1 MKVAIAGAGSVGTA
15 IASDLHANGHE
26 VLLFEQDPELVE
38 RLRPTLDITWVAADA
53 CEVSSLDRAGLAT
66 VDVVVAATGDDED
79 NLVISLLAKQEFA
92 VPRVVARVN
101 HPKNQWLFNESWG
114 VDVSVSTPQLLT
126 ALVEEAVSVGSL
138 VRLLQFK
145 GGVAH
150 LVEITLAEDSPAN
163 DTAIADLD
171 FPRDAVVVAVV
182 RADRLV
188 VPRGDTT
195 LQSGDEVLVLVTADA
210 EDAVHALFI
219 AEQSRSRNQPATPVM
234 ALFTGTKCS
243 RERPLLVTVAQA
255 GGLVTRTI
263 KGMEAAFFDL
273 DKTVIDHA
281 SIAAF
286 GRPFLKGG
294 LINRRMVAR
303 AAISQLIYLYFGADE
318 ERLVRV
324 RESMLALTKGWDR
337 AQVRQIVRETMLQTM
352 EPIMYAEALE
362 LMELHRAA
370 GHRVYLV
377 SASPEE
383 IVLPL
388 ADLLGVDGAICSRGE
403 VDEQGC
409 YTGRMAF
416 YAYGDSKAT
425 AMRELAERT
434 GLDLAASSAYSDSG
448 TDLPMLEAVGRPV
461 AVNPDRA
468 LAKVARERGWEI
480 RNFIKPIRLR
490 DRVGR
495 TTPVVTTSLAVAGAA
510 LILWRRGLR
519 GRHAAARLSRA
530 RRLRRRFPRFLRLA
544 QTAGGEDANDDQHGQ
559 NEKLL
564 HGRRAYAPLRRSA
577 NHAPR
582 CPRTGGAAST
592 WPWPRS
598 GGCAPG

>member
-15 IASDLHANGHE
+15 IASDLHANGHD
-26 VLLFEQDPELVE
+26 VLVFEQDPELVE
-38 RLRPTLDITWVAADA
+38 RLRPTLDVTWVAADA
-53 CEVSSLDRAGLAT
+53 CEVSSLDAAGLAT

-114 VDVSVSTPQLLT
+114 VDVSVVDAP
-126 ALVEEAVSVGSL
+126 AAHRAG
-138 VRLLQFK
+138 RR
-145 GGVAH
+145 GGLGRARSSGCCSSRAASAH

-163 DTAIADLD
+163 DTAIADLA

-182 RADRLV
+182 RADRLI

-195 LQSGDEVLVLVTADA
+195 LQSGDEVLVLVDGGRRGRRAH
-210 EDAVHALFI
+210 AVHRGPAGVSATGPQPPRRAQFTAPNVRDPSVEL
-219 AEQSRSRNQPATPVM
+219 SRVLKDGPWSR
-234 ALFTGTKCS
+234 
-243 RERPLLVTVAQA
+243 
-255 GGLVTRTI
+255 RTI
-263 KGMEAAFFDL
+263 TDMEAAFFDL
-273 DKTVIDHA
+273 DKTVIDRA

-294 LINRRMVAR
+294 LINRRLVAR

-324 RESMLALTKGWDR
+324 RESMLAVTKGWDR

-403 VDEQGC
+403 VDEQGR

-416 YAYGDSKAT
+416 YAYGDVEGDRHARAGGAHRHRPRRPAAPT
-425 AMRELAERT
+425 RT
-434 GLDLAASSAYSDSG
+434 RPPICPCSRRS
-448 TDLPMLEAVGRPV
+448 GRPV

-468 LAKVARERGWEI
+468 LAKVARERGWEV
-480 RNFIKPIRLR
+480 RNFTKPIRLR

-519 GRHAAARLSRA
+519 GRHAPGPA
-530 RRLRRRFPRFLRLA
+530 
-544 QTAGGEDANDDQHGQ
+544 
-559 NEKLL
+559 
-564 HGRRAYAPLRRSA
+564 GRRAA
-577 NHAPR
+577 
-582 CPRTGGAAST
+582 
-592 WPWPRS
+592 
-598 GGCAPG
+598 